1 MSRTRP
7 AVPRRSSW
15 LLSLAGALPLLAACG
30 GGGAKPEVVQV
41 EVTGDAKKVELK
53 APQKIKDGLVQV
65 QLKNSSKGPRDA
77 QLVRIEGDHSPNEF
91 LKIVGKEGSPI
102 PEWIQDGGGV
112 GTTPPGQTR
121 SATQQ
126 LEPGKYF
133 AVALPDMEGGEPTAT
148 ELDVEAGGP
157 QGELPKTEGEIV
169 AKDYSFE
176 ATGLKAGKSKVLF
189 KNEGRELHHVVGGRI
204 MPGKTIDDVKKF
216 ASSEEEPSGP
226 PPIDFEKA
234 GIATAVIDG
243 GVEQVI
249 DLDLKKGKYALLCFI
264 SDRKGGP
271 PHVMKGMIAEA
282 EVK

>member
-1 MSRTRP
+1 LVAAGLVLP
-7 AVPRRSSW
+7 AC
-15 LLSLAGALPLLAACG
+15 GAG
-30 GGGAKPEVVQV
+30 GGGATKPEVVQV
-41 EVTGDAKKVELK
+41 EVTGDAKKVEIK

-65 QLKNSSKGPRDA
+65 DLKNSSKGPRDA
-77 QLVRIEGDHSPNEF
+77 QLVRVEGDHAPDEF
-91 LKIVGKEGSPI
+91 LKVVSQEGSPI
-102 PEWIQDGGGV
+102 PGWIQDGGGV

-133 AVALPDMEGGEPTAT
+133 AVALPDMEGGDPAAT
-148 ELDVEAGGP
+148 EMEVEAGGP
-157 QGELPKTEGEIV
+157 QGELPETEGEII

-176 ATGLKAGKSKVLF
+176 AKDLKAGKSKVLF
-189 KNEGRELHHVVGGRI
+189 KNEGQELHHVVGGLI

-216 ASSEEEPSGP
+216 ASSEGEPSGP
-226 PPIDFEKA
+226 PPIDFAKA
-234 GIATAVIDG
+234 GISTAVIDG

-249 DLDLKKGKYALLCFI
+249 DLDLKKGKYGLLCFI

-271 PHVMKGMIAEA
+271 PHVMKGMIAEV